1 MEEIKVS
8 VIVPVY
14 NTEPYLEQCIESILG
29 QTLREMEVIC
39 VDDGSSD
46 RSVEILKEKSRL
58 DQRLR
63 ILTQKNSGGGAARNL
78 GMKHAKGKYL
88 VFLDSD
94 DFFLPEML
102 EEMSARCEE
111 TGAQI
116 CVCKAKCYH
125 EDLGFETPEPAAM
138 REEFLPRQEVFC
150 WRDMPEAVFNAFH
163 NWPWNKM
170 FLRSFVLEHGLK
182 FQEIRRTNDLLF
194 TCTALMEAEKITTV
208 RKEFVSYRVGIAG
221 SCQTTN
227 QKAPLD
233 FFYAFLALKEYLEK
247 KNVFSQV
254 QRSFV
259 NHALDG
265 CMANLN
271 SQENGRGQEALYH
284 RLKEELLEKLS
295 IDGQPEE
302 YFYAYVRRMYG
313 FYQVMQKGDYL
324 DFLRYRIQ
332 DLKEERDRCL
342 EGDYQDKMRLAD
354 GIRGLEKEKH
364 DLLACREYRLGA
376 KMLYLPLKIR
386 DLFRR
391 GES

>member
-227 QKAPLD
+227 QEAPLD

-284 RLKEELLEKLS
+284 RLNEALLEKLS
-295 IDGQPEE
+295 IDGQPGE
-302 YFYAYVRRMYG
+302 YFYASVR
-313 FYQVMQKGDYL
+313 
-324 DFLRYRIQ
+324 
-332 DLKEERDRCL
+332 
-342 EGDYQDKMRLAD
+342 
-354 GIRGLEKEKH
+354 
-364 DLLACREYRLGA
+364 
-376 KMLYLPLKIR
+376 
-386 DLFRR
+386 
-391 GES
+391 

>member
-125 EDLGFETPEPAAM
+125 EDLEFETPEPAAM
-138 REEFLPRQEVFC
+138 RE
-150 WRDMPEAVFNAFH
+150 D
-163 NWPWNKM
+163 
-170 FLRSFVLEHGLK
+170 
-182 FQEIRRTNDLLF
+182 T
-194 TCTALMEAEKITTV
+194 
-208 RKEFVSYRVGIAG
+208 
-221 SCQTTN
+221 
-227 QKAPLD
+227 
-233 FFYAFLALKEYLEK
+233 
-247 KNVFSQV
+247 
-254 QRSFV
+254 
-259 NHALDG
+259 
-265 CMANLN
+265 
-271 SQENGRGQEALYH
+271 
-284 RLKEELLEKLS
+284 
-295 IDGQPEE
+295 
-302 YFYAYVRRMYG
+302 
-313 FYQVMQKGDYL
+313 
-324 DFLRYRIQ
+324 
-332 DLKEERDRCL
+332 
-342 EGDYQDKMRLAD
+342 
-354 GIRGLEKEKH
+354 
-364 DLLACREYRLGA
+364 DLLA
-376 KMLYLPLKIR
+376 KQ
-386 DLFRR
+386 
-391 GES
+391 